1 MNKDKPTVLV
11 VDDVADNVQV
21 LLSALKNDFS
31 VLAATNGKDAIE
43 LSIGNN
49 QPDIILLDV
58 LMPGMDG
65 YEVCRRLK
73 ANDKTKDIPVI
84 FVTILDEN
92 ENELKGLELG
102 AVDYITKPI
111 IPELV
116 RARVANHIELKRHR
130 DNLQE
135 MIKEKEELMIS
146 QSSNATM
153 GEMIEMIVHQWRQPL
168 STMSAVAANQI
179 VTIKLGEKVD
189 DELLKIDMENITNTV
204 KYLSRTL
211 DDFRGFFLQNKEK
224 ENVKMVGVITTSLN
238 ILGNFL
244 DVNNISISIKDD
256 KNLFLKTNIQSLL
269 QVYINLIKNAKEAL
283 IENRAKDRHIN
294 ITVNDDEKNI
304 ITTFCDNGGGV
315 PEDIID
321 KIFESHFSTKDKE
334 NGTGLGL
341 YMSKIIVEKHLNG
354 TINVNNSEDGACF
367 KVTIPK

>member
-43 LSIGNN
+43 LSLGEN

-58 LMPGMDG
+58 LMPDMDG
-65 YEVCRRLK
+65 YEVCKRLK
-73 ANDKTKDIPVI
+73 ADDKTKDIPVI
-84 FVTILDEN
+84 FITILDEN
-92 ENELKGLELG
+92 ESELKGLELG

-116 RARVANHIELKRHR
+116 RARVSNHIELKHHR

-135 MIKEKEELMIS
+135 MLKEKDELMIN
-146 QSSNATM
+146 QSSNAAM

-168 STMSAVAANQI
+168 TSINSIANTEI
-179 VTIKLGEKVD
+179 VKIELGEKFD
-189 DELLKIDMENITNTV
+189 SELLKISMENITNTV
-204 KYLSRTL
+204 EYLSRTL
-211 DDFRGFFLQNKEK
+211 DDFKGFFLKNKEK
-224 ENVKMVGVITTSLN
+224 NNVKMVGVIATAQN
-238 ILGNFL
+238 ILGDCL

-256 KNLFLKTNIQSLL
+256 NHLSLETNVQSLL
-269 QVYINLIKNAKEAL
+269 QVFINLIKNAKEAL
-283 IENRAKDRHIN
+283 KENRAKDRSIN
-294 ITVNDDEKNI
+294 ITVSDDDKNI

-321 KIFESHFSTKDKE
+321 KIFESHFSTKDKKD
-334 NGTGLGL
+334 GTGIGL

-354 TINVNNSEDGACF
+354 TISVENSKDGACF